1 MNVFLIA
8 IHRDL
13 TGKNPRPSADEIK
26 EAIKPYQDWIQ
37 GLARE
42 DKLVAPPKRWDLE
55 GKVIAHNKKVK
66 KGPYADGVTS
76 IGGVLLIKAE
86 NYDEAVALAKLCPII
101 KYGAV
106 VEVRMAMP
114 TA

>member
-1 MNVFLIA
+1 MNVFLIV

-13 TGKNPRPSADEIK
+13 TSKNPKPSPAELK
-26 EAIKPYQDWIQ
+26 EALQPYQQWIQ
-37 GLARE
+37 HLADA

-55 GKVIAHNKKVK
+55 GKVVSHGKKVK
-66 KGPYADGVTS
+66 KGPYVDGITS
-76 IGGVLLIKAE
+76 IGGLLLIKATD
-86 NYDEAVALAKLCPII
+86 YDEAVTLAKLCPII

-106 VEVRMAMP
+106 VEVRMALP

>member
-13 TGKNPRPSADEIK
+13 ISKNPKPSPEELKQALL
-26 EAIKPYQDWIQ
+26 PYQEWIQ
-37 GLARE
+37 HLAKE

-55 GKVIAHNKKVK
+55 GKVVSHHKKVK

-76 IGGVLLIKAE
+76 IGGLLLVKAAD
-86 NYDEAVALAKLCPII
+86 YDEAVALAKLCPII

-106 VEVRMAMP
+106 VEVRMALP